1 VVADSVV
8 YTYMYRYHTGAR
20 YYFSFAA
27 GSMMVLVAVWAAL
40 FVYRLVEKGGSFSGA
55 VKALPPWHFKELW
68 FPGMMSGILFSI
80 GEFASII
87 AVSYLGQGVGNTFV
101 QCKILVAGLWGLL
114 YYK

>member
-1 VVADSVV
+1 
-8 YTYMYRYHTGAR
+8 
-20 YYFSFAA
+20 
-27 GSMMVLVAVWAAL
+27 
-40 FVYRLVEKGGSFSGA
+40 VEKGGSFSGA